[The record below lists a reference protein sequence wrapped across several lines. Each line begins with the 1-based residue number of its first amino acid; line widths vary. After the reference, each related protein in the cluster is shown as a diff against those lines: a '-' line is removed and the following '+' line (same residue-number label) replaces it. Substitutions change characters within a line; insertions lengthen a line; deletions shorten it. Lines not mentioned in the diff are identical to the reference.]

1 MVKFFVKIVVQFFF
15 WKPSNWRKGFKAKL
29 TSQLYS
35 IAIRRRAKSCGK
47 NLLVLGP
54 GVNVTGNTTIGDGA
68 GFGKRVKIFGDG
80 PVSIGR
86 RAVLAEDSVV
96 YTQVH
101 DYDHSDVLPF
111 GWGFTYPET
120 SIGDY
125 AWIGIK
131 CIVLPGARIGEGA
144 IVQAGSVVMGVV
156 PPCAIV
162 AGNPAKVIGWRDID
176 HYNKLKVA
184 AGEKPVEVPGGRSW
198 SSELE
203 LESGGAGVRGRN
215 RPLRVG
221 ATHGE
226 ATEPS
231 GASAEGSGVSSKES
245 GVSDERLDDVF
256 CSVFS
261 VTPEEARTMTY
272 KRHPA
277 WDSAGQMALAS
288 AIEREFGRSLS
299 PEEIYRLRSYS
310 DAMKLIGVGDK
321 GSGVRSRNRPLRV
334 GATHGEATEPSGA
347 SAEGSG
353 VSSQGSVVRGQGNGV
368 KPVFNLDRDGIAVID
383 EGREVSYRELAS
395 LASRAADGL
404 APHTVKI
411 VRNKQDLDTVALF
424 VGCVNRGVVPLMLPD
439 TMDSGLFERLR
450 STYEGKPTDP
460 ALGLLLTT
468 SGSTGSPKLVRISRS
483 NLAADNKMSEVL
495 FGFDTST
502 RMTMILPICYAWG
515 LSVACSVLEAGG
527 TLVMTRKTVMD
538 PELADVVRSASAT
551 HIAGVPYMYEAL
563 DRFRFFEGNF
573 PSLRGL
579 LVSGGALAPA
589 LRRKYAE
596 FAKGRGIAFCEGY
609 GQTETTGVMTTIRT
623 DVHLDLIGSIGKS
636 ENGGRFRVE
645 DGELIY
651 EGPIV
656 AMGYAVCAEDL
667 MKGDEWKGV
676 RRTGD
681 MAKIDADGYVT
692 LTGRASRFLKIFGN
706 RVSLEEVENLV
717 KDSFAGSG
725 CAATGADNDLHVFV
739 CGVSAADVEKF
750 LVAKLHFNATVV
762 KVHVLDSI
770 PLNANGKTDYPKLKG
785 MCGK

>member
-35 IAIRRRAKSCGK
+35 LAIRRRAKSCGR

-54 GVNVTGNTTIGDGA
+54 GVSVTGNTTIGDGA

-162 AGNPAKVIGWRDID
+162 AGNPAKVIGWRDIE

-184 AGEKPVEVPGGRSW
+184 AGEKPVDLPTEGAKAQSPKLKAESRK
-198 SSELE
+198 SEAA
-203 LESGGAGVRGRN
+203 SKS
-215 RPLRVG
+215 PL
-221 ATHGE
+221 
-226 ATEPS
+226 
-231 GASAEGSGVSSKES
+231 
-245 GVSDERLDDVF
+245 SDDRLTDVF

-272 KRHPA
+272 KGHPA

-288 AIEREFGRSLS
+288 AIEREFGRALS
-299 PEEIYRLRSYS
+299 PAEIYRLRSYS
-310 DAMKLIGVGDK
+310 DAVALLTQRRRGAENGDA
-321 GSGVRSRNRPLRV
+321 GL
-334 GATHGEATEPSGA
+334 
-347 SAEGSG
+347 
-353 VSSQGSVVRGQGNGV
+353 
-368 KPVFNLDRDGIAVID
+368 VFNLDRDGIALID

-404 APHTVKI
+404 TPHTVKI
-411 VRNKQDLDTVALF
+411 VRNKQYLDTVALF
-424 VGCVNRGVVPLMLPD
+424 VGCVNRGVVPLMLPE
-439 TMDSGLFERLR
+439 TMDAELMGRLR
-450 STYEGKPTDP
+450 AAYEGKATAPE
-460 ALGLLLTT
+460 LGLLLTT
-468 SGSTGSPKLVRISRS
+468 SGSTGSPKLVRISRA
-483 NLAADNKMSEVL
+483 NLVADNKMSEVL

-538 PELADVVRSASAT
+538 PELADVMRSACTT
-551 HIAGVPYMYEAL
+551 HVAGVPYMYEAL
-563 DRFRFFEGNF
+563 DRFRFFEGDF
-573 PSLRGL
+573 PSLKGL

-636 ENGGRFRVE
+636 ENGGMFRVE
-645 DGELIY
+645 DGELVY

-667 MKGDEWKGV
+667 LKGDEWKGV

-717 KDSFAGSG
+717 KDGFAGSG

-750 LVAKLHFNATVV
+750 IVAKLHFNATVV

>member
-35 IAIRRRAKSCGK
+35 LAIRRRAKSCGR

-54 GVNVTGNTTIGDGA
+54 GVSVTGNTTIGDGA

-86 RAVLAEDSVV
+86 RAVLAEDSMV

-131 CIVLPGARIGEGA
+131 CLVLPGARIGEGA

-162 AGNPAKVIGWRDID
+162 AGNPAKVIGWRDIE

-184 AGEKPVEVPGGRSW
+184 AGETPVAVPGGR

-203 LESGGAGVRGRN
+203 LESGGAGVR
-215 RPLRVG
+215 
-221 ATHGE
+221 
-226 ATEPS
+226 
-231 GASAEGSGVSSKES
+231 SKES
-245 GVSDERLDDVF
+245 GVRSQESGVSDARLDDIF

-310 DAMKLIGVGDK
+310 DAVALLTQRRRGAENGDA
-321 GSGVRSRNRPLRV
+321 GL
-334 GATHGEATEPSGA
+334 
-347 SAEGSG
+347 
-353 VSSQGSVVRGQGNGV
+353 
-368 KPVFNLDRDGIAVID
+368 VFNLDRDGIAVID
-383 EGREVSYRELAS
+383 EGREVSYRELAE
-395 LASRAADGL
+395 LADRAASGL
-404 APHTVKI
+404 EPHTVK
-411 VRNKQDLDTVALF
+411 VVVNGQDLATVALF

-483 NLAADNKMSEVL
+483 NLSADNKMSEVL
-495 FGFDTST
+495 FGFDTLT

-563 DRFRFFEGNF
+563 DRFRFFDGNF

-717 KDSFAGSG
+717 KDGFAGAG
-725 CAATGADNDLHVFV
+725 CAATGADNDLHVFI

-770 PLNANGKTDYPKLKG
+770 PLNANGKIDYPKLKG
-785 MCGK
+785 MCDK

>member
-1 MVKFFVKIVVQFFF
+1 MVKFFVKIIVQFFF

-29 TSQLYS
+29 ASQLYS
-35 IAIRRRAKSCGK
+35 IAIRRRAKSCGR

-86 RAVLAEDSVV
+86 RAVLAEDTVV

-101 DYDHSDVLPF
+101 DYDNSDVLPF

-184 AGEKPVEVPGGRSW
+184 AGEKPVEAPGVSGQ
-198 SSELE
+198 
-203 LESGGAGVRGRN
+203 ESGLRGQ
-215 RPLRVG
+215 
-221 ATHGE
+221 
-226 ATEPS
+226 
-231 GASAEGSGVSSKES
+231 ES

-272 KRHPA
+272 KGHPA

-288 AIEREFGRSLS
+288 AIEREFGRALS

-310 DAMKLIGVGDK
+310 DAVALLTQRRRGAESGD
-321 GSGVRSRNRPLRV
+321 GGL
-334 GATHGEATEPSGA
+334 
-347 SAEGSG
+347 
-353 VSSQGSVVRGQGNGV
+353 
-368 KPVFNLDRDGIAVID
+368 VFNLDRDGIAVID
-383 EGREVSYRELAS
+383 DGREVSYRELAS
-395 LASRAADGL
+395 LASRSVEGL
-404 APHTVKI
+404 EPHTVKI
-411 VRNKQDLDTVALF
+411 VRNKQDLSTVALF

-439 TMDSGLFERLR
+439 TMAPELFERLR
-450 STYEGKPTDP
+450 STYEGKPTDSEL
-460 ALGLLLTT
+460 ALLLTT
-468 SGSTGSPKLVRISRS
+468 SGSTGSPKLVRIGRAA
-483 NLAADNKMSEVL
+483 LAADNKMSEVL
-495 FGFDTST
+495 FELDSST

-515 LSVACSVLEAGG
+515 LSVVCSVLEAGG

-538 PELADVVRSASAT
+538 PELADVMRDARAT
-551 HIAGVPYMYEAL
+551 HVAGVPYMYEAL
-563 DRFRFFEGNF
+563 DRFRFFDGDF
-573 PSLRGL
+573 PSLRAL

-596 FAKGRGIAFCEGY
+596 FAKGRGIAFFEGY

-645 DGELIY
+645 DGELVY

-717 KDSFAGSG
+717 KDGFAGAG

-785 MCGK
+785 MCS

>member
-1 MVKFFVKIVVQFFF
+1 MVKFFVKIIVQFFF

-29 TSQLYS
+29 ASQLYS
-35 IAIRRRAKSCGK
+35 IAIRRRAKSCGR

-86 RAVLAEDSVV
+86 RAVLAEDTVV

-101 DYDHSDVLPF
+101 DYDNSDVLPF

-144 IVQAGSVVMGVV
+144 IAQAGSVVMGVV

-184 AGEKPVEVPGGRSW
+184 AGEKPVEAPGVSGQ
-198 SSELE
+198 
-203 LESGGAGVRGRN
+203 ESGLRGQ
-215 RPLRVG
+215 
-221 ATHGE
+221 
-226 ATEPS
+226 
-231 GASAEGSGVSSKES
+231 GSGL
-245 GVSDERLDDVF
+245 SDERLDDVF

-272 KRHPA
+272 KGHPA

-288 AIEREFGRSLS
+288 AIEREFGRALS

-310 DAMKLIGVGDK
+310 DAVALLTQRRRGAESGD
-321 GSGVRSRNRPLRV
+321 GGL
-334 GATHGEATEPSGA
+334 
-347 SAEGSG
+347 
-353 VSSQGSVVRGQGNGV
+353 
-368 KPVFNLDRDGIAVID
+368 VFNLDRDGIAVID
-383 EGREVSYRELAS
+383 DGREVSYRELAS
-395 LASRAADGL
+395 LASRSVEGL
-404 APHTVKI
+404 EPHTVKI
-411 VRNKQDLDTVALF
+411 VRNKQDLSTVALF
-424 VGCVNRGVVPLMLPD
+424 VGCVNSGVVPLMLPD
-439 TMDSGLFERLR
+439 TMAPELFERLR
-450 STYEGKPTDP
+450 STYEGKPTDSEL
-460 ALGLLLTT
+460 ALLLTT
-468 SGSTGSPKLVRISRS
+468 SGSTGSPKLVRIGRAA
-483 NLAADNKMSEVL
+483 LAADNKMSEVL
-495 FGFDTST
+495 FELDSST

-515 LSVACSVLEAGG
+515 LSVVCSVLEAGG

-538 PELADVVRSASAT
+538 PELADVMRDARAT
-551 HIAGVPYMYEAL
+551 HVAGVPYMYEAL
-563 DRFRFFEGNF
+563 DRFRFFDGDF
-573 PSLRGL
+573 PSLRAL

-596 FAKGRGIAFCEGY
+596 FAKGRGIAFFEGY

-645 DGELIY
+645 DGELVY

-717 KDSFAGSG
+717 KDGFAGAG

-785 MCGK
+785 MCS

>member
-1 MVKFFVKIVVQFFF
+1 MVKFFVKIIVQFFF

-29 TSQLYS
+29 ASQLYS
-35 IAIRRRAKSCGK
+35 IAIRRRAKSCGR

-86 RAVLAEDSVV
+86 RAVLAEDTVV

-184 AGEKPVEVPGGRSW
+184 AGEKPVEAPGVSGQ
-198 SSELE
+198 
-203 LESGGAGVRGRN
+203 ESG
-215 RPLRVG
+215 L
-221 ATHGE
+221 
-226 ATEPS
+226 
-231 GASAEGSGVSSKES
+231 
-245 GVSDERLDDVF
+245 SDERLDDVF

-272 KRHPA
+272 KGHPA

-288 AIEREFGRSLS
+288 AIEREFGRALS

-310 DAMKLIGVGDK
+310 DAVALLTQ
-321 GSGVRSRNRPLRV
+321 RRV
-334 GATHGEATEPSGA
+334 TAAQAGLAICSEPSRAERVPRGA
-347 SAEGSG
+347 ESG
-353 VSSQGSVVRGQGNGV
+353 DGGL
-368 KPVFNLDRDGIAVID
+368 VFNLDRDGIAVID
-383 EGREVSYRELAS
+383 DGREVSYRELAS
-395 LASRAADGL
+395 LASRAVEGL
-404 APHTVKI
+404 EPHTVKI
-411 VRNKQDLDTVALF
+411 VRNKQDLSTVALF

-439 TMDSGLFERLR
+439 TMAPELFERLR
-450 STYEGKPTDP
+450 STYEGKPTDSEL
-460 ALGLLLTT
+460 ALLLTT
-468 SGSTGSPKLVRISRS
+468 SGSTGSPKLVRIGRAA
-483 NLAADNKMSEVL
+483 LAADNKMSEVL
-495 FGFDTST
+495 FELDSST

-515 LSVACSVLEAGG
+515 LSVVCSVLEAGG

-538 PELADVVRSASAT
+538 PELADVMRDARAT
-551 HIAGVPYMYEAL
+551 HVAGVPYMYEAL
-563 DRFRFFEGNF
+563 DRFRFFDGDF
-573 PSLRGL
+573 PSLRAL

-596 FAKGRGIAFCEGY
+596 FAKGRGIAFFEGY

-645 DGELIY
+645 DGELVY

-717 KDSFAGSG
+717 KDGFAGAG

-785 MCGK
+785 MCS

>member
-1 MVKFFVKIVVQFFF
+1 MVKLFVKIVVQFFF

-29 TSQLYS
+29 ESQLYS
-35 IAIRRRAKSCGK
+35 IAIRRRAKSCGR

-86 RAVLAEDSVV
+86 RAVLAEDTVV

-162 AGNPAKVIGWRDID
+162 AGNPAKVIGWRDIE

-184 AGEKPVEVPGGRSW
+184 AGETPVAVPGTGDDKGS
-198 SSELE
+198 
-203 LESGGAGVRGRN
+203 GVRGRN

-221 ATHGE
+221 ATLGE

-231 GASAEGSGVSSKES
+231 GASAEGSGVS
-245 GVSDERLDDVF
+245 DARLDDIF

-272 KRHPA
+272 KGHPA

-288 AIEREFGRSLS
+288 AIEREFGRALS
-299 PEEIYRLRSYS
+299 PAEIYRLRSYS
-310 DAMKLIGVGDK
+310 DAVALLTQRRRGAENGDA
-321 GSGVRSRNRPLRV
+321 GL
-334 GATHGEATEPSGA
+334 
-347 SAEGSG
+347 
-353 VSSQGSVVRGQGNGV
+353 
-368 KPVFNLDRDGIAVID
+368 VFNLDRDGIALID

-404 APHTVKI
+404 TPHTVKI

-424 VGCVNRGVVPLMLPD
+424 VGCVNRGVVPLMLPE
-439 TMDSGLFERLR
+439 TMDAELMGRLR
-450 STYEGKPTDP
+450 AAYEGKATAPE
-460 ALGLLLTT
+460 LGLLLTT
-468 SGSTGSPKLVRISRS
+468 SGSTGSPKLVRISRA
-483 NLAADNKMSEVL
+483 NLVADNKMSEVL

-538 PELADVVRSASAT
+538 PELADVMRSACAT
-551 HIAGVPYMYEAL
+551 HVAGVPYMYEAL
-563 DRFRFFEGNF
+563 DRFRFFEGDF
-573 PSLRGL
+573 PSLKGL

-596 FAKGRGIAFCEGY
+596 FAKWRGIAFCEGY

-636 ENGGRFRVE
+636 ENGGMFRVE
-645 DGELIY
+645 DGELVY

-717 KDSFAGSG
+717 KDGFAGSG

-750 LVAKLHFNATVV
+750 IVAKLHFNATVV

>member
-35 IAIRRRAKSCGK
+35 LAIRRRAKSCGR

-54 GVNVTGNTTIGDGA
+54 GVSVTGNTTIGDGA

-101 DYDHSDVLPF
+101 DYDHSDALPF

-184 AGEKPVEVPGGRSW
+184 AGETPVAVPGTGDDK
-198 SSELE
+198 
-203 LESGGAGVRGRN
+203 
-215 RPLRVG
+215 
-221 ATHGE
+221 
-226 ATEPS
+226 
-231 GASAEGSGVSSKES
+231 GSGVS
-245 GVSDERLDDVF
+245 DARLDDIF

-261 VTPEEARTMTY
+261 VTPEEARTMIY
-272 KRHPA
+272 KGHPA

-288 AIEREFGRSLS
+288 AIEREFGRALS
-299 PEEIYRLRSYS
+299 PAEIYRLRSYS
-310 DAMKLIGVGDK
+310 DAVALLTQRRRGAENGDA
-321 GSGVRSRNRPLRV
+321 GL
-334 GATHGEATEPSGA
+334 
-347 SAEGSG
+347 
-353 VSSQGSVVRGQGNGV
+353 
-368 KPVFNLDRDGIAVID
+368 VFNLDRDGIALID

-404 APHTVKI
+404 TPHTVKI

-468 SGSTGSPKLVRISRS
+468 SGSTGSPKLVRISRA
-483 NLAADNKMSEVL
+483 NLVADNKMSEVL

-538 PELADVVRSASAT
+538 PELADVMRSACTT
-551 HIAGVPYMYEAL
+551 HVAGVPYMYEAL
-563 DRFRFFEGNF
+563 DRFRFFEGDF

-636 ENGGRFRVE
+636 ENGGMFRVE
-645 DGELIY
+645 DGELVY

-717 KDSFAGSG
+717 KDGFAGAG

-785 MCGK
+785 MCS

>member
-15 WKPSNWRKGFKAKL
+15 WKSSNWRKGFKAKL

-35 IAIRRRAKSCGK
+35 LAIRRRAKSCGR

-54 GVNVTGNTTIGDGA
+54 GVSVTGNTTIGDGA

-120 SIGDY
+120 SVGDY

-162 AGNPAKVIGWRDID
+162 AGNPAKVIGWRDIE

-184 AGEKPVEVPGGRSW
+184 AGEKPVDLPTEGAKAQSPKLKAESRK
-198 SSELE
+198 SEAA
-203 LESGGAGVRGRN
+203 SKS
-215 RPLRVG
+215 PL
-221 ATHGE
+221 
-226 ATEPS
+226 
-231 GASAEGSGVSSKES
+231 
-245 GVSDERLDDVF
+245 SDDRLTDVF

-272 KRHPA
+272 KGHPA

-288 AIEREFGRSLS
+288 AIEREFGRALS
-299 PEEIYRLRSYS
+299 PAEIYRLRSYS
-310 DAMKLIGVGDK
+310 DAVALLTQRRRGAENGDA
-321 GSGVRSRNRPLRV
+321 GL
-334 GATHGEATEPSGA
+334 
-347 SAEGSG
+347 
-353 VSSQGSVVRGQGNGV
+353 
-368 KPVFNLDRDGIAVID
+368 VFNLDRDGIALID

-404 APHTVKI
+404 TPHTVKI

-424 VGCVNRGVVPLMLPD
+424 VGCVNRGVVPLMLPE
-439 TMDSGLFERLR
+439 TMDAELMGRLR
-450 STYEGKPTDP
+450 AAYEGKATAPE
-460 ALGLLLTT
+460 LGLLLTT
-468 SGSTGSPKLVRISRS
+468 SGSTGSPKLVRISRA
-483 NLAADNKMSEVL
+483 NLVADNKMSEVL

-538 PELADVVRSASAT
+538 PELADVMRSACAT
-551 HIAGVPYMYEAL
+551 HVAGVPYMYEAL
-563 DRFRFFEGNF
+563 DRFRFFEGDF
-573 PSLRGL
+573 PSLKGL

-636 ENGGRFRVE
+636 ENGGMFRVE
-645 DGELIY
+645 DGELVY

-717 KDSFAGSG
+717 KDGFAGSG

-739 CGVSAADVEKF
+739 CGISAADVEKF
-750 LVAKLHFNATVV
+750 IVAKLHFNATVV

>member
-120 SIGDY
+120 SVGDY

-162 AGNPAKVIGWRDID
+162 AGNPAKVIGWRDIE

-184 AGEKPVEVPGGRSW
+184 AGEKPVDLPTEGAKAQSPKLKAESRKSEAASKSPLSDGR
-198 SSELE
+198 L
-203 LESGGAGVRGRN
+203 
-215 RPLRVG
+215 
-221 ATHGE
+221 T
-226 ATEPS
+226 
-231 GASAEGSGVSSKES
+231 
-245 GVSDERLDDVF
+245 DVF

-272 KRHPA
+272 KGHPA

-310 DAMKLIGVGDK
+310 DAVALLTQRRRGAENGDA
-321 GSGVRSRNRPLRV
+321 GL
-334 GATHGEATEPSGA
+334 
-347 SAEGSG
+347 
-353 VSSQGSVVRGQGNGV
+353 
-368 KPVFNLDRDGIAVID
+368 VFNLDRDGIAVID

-411 VRNKQDLDTVALF
+411 VRNKQDMDTVALF

-468 SGSTGSPKLVRISRS
+468 SGSTGSPKLVRISRA
-483 NLAADNKMSEVL
+483 NLVADNKMSEVL

-538 PELADVVRSASAT
+538 PELADVMRGARAT
-551 HIAGVPYMYEAL
+551 HVAGVPYMYEAL
-563 DRFRFFEGNF
+563 DRFRFFEGDF
-573 PSLRGL
+573 PSLKGM

-645 DGELIY
+645 DGELVY

-656 AMGYAVCAEDL
+656 ARGYAVCAEDL
-667 MKGDEWKGV
+667 LKGDEWKGV

-681 MAKIDADGYVT
+681 MAKIDSDGYVT

-717 KDSFAGSG
+717 KDGFAGAG

-739 CGVSAADVEKF
+739 CGVSVADVEKF
-750 LVAKLHFNATVV
+750 LVAKLHFNTTVV
-762 KVHVLDSI
+762 KVHAIDSI

>member
-1 MVKFFVKIVVQFFF
+1 MVKFFVKIIVQFFF

-29 TSQLYS
+29 ASQLYS
-35 IAIRRRAKSCGK
+35 IAIRRRAKSCGR

-86 RAVLAEDSVV
+86 RAVLAEDTVV

-101 DYDHSDVLPF
+101 DYDNSDVLPF

-184 AGEKPVEVPGGRSW
+184 AGEKPVEAPGVSGQ
-198 SSELE
+198 
-203 LESGGAGVRGRN
+203 ESGLRGRN

-221 ATHGE
+221 ATLGE

-231 GASAEGSGVSSKES
+231 GASAEES

-261 VTPEEARTMTY
+261 VTPEEARAMTY
-272 KRHPA
+272 KGHPA

-310 DAMKLIGVGDK
+310 DAVALLTQ
-321 GSGVRSRNRPLRV
+321 RRV
-334 GATHGEATEPSGA
+334 TAAQAGLAICSEPSRAERVPRGA
-347 SAEGSG
+347 ESG
-353 VSSQGSVVRGQGNGV
+353 DGGL
-368 KPVFNLDRDGIAVID
+368 VFNLDRDGIAVID
-383 EGREVSYRELAS
+383 DGREVSYRELAS
-395 LASRAADGL
+395 LASRAVEGL

-411 VRNKQDLDTVALF
+411 VRNKQDLGTVALF

-439 TMDSGLFERLR
+439 TMDPELLERLR

-460 ALGLLLTT
+460 GLALLLTT
-468 SGSTGSPKLVRISRS
+468 SGSTGSPKLVRIGRAA
-483 NLAADNKMSEVL
+483 LAADNKMSEVL
-495 FGFDTST
+495 FELDSST

-515 LSVACSVLEAGG
+515 LSVVCSVLEAGG

-538 PELADVVRSASAT
+538 PELADVMRGARAT
-551 HIAGVPYMYEAL
+551 HVAGVPYMYEAL
-563 DRFRFFEGNF
+563 DRFRFFEGDF
-573 PSLRGL
+573 PSLRAL

-596 FAKGRGIAFCEGY
+596 FAKGRGIAFFEGY

-623 DVHLDLIGSIGKS
+623 DVHQDLIGSIGKS

-645 DGELIY
+645 DGELVY

-656 AMGYAVCAEDL
+656 AMGYAVCGEDL
-667 MKGDEWKGV
+667 VKGDEWKGV

-717 KDSFAGSG
+717 KDGFAGAG

-785 MCGK
+785 MCS

>member
-35 IAIRRRAKSCGK
+35 LAIRRRAKSCGR

-54 GVNVTGNTTIGDGA
+54 GVSVTGNTTIGDGA

-131 CIVLPGARIGEGA
+131 CLVLPGARIGEGA

-162 AGNPAKVIGWRDID
+162 AGNPAKVIGWRDIE
-176 HYNKLKVA
+176 HYNELKVA
-184 AGEKPVEVPGGRSW
+184 AGETPVAVPGGR

-203 LESGGAGVRGRN
+203 LESGGAGVR
-215 RPLRVG
+215 
-221 ATHGE
+221 
-226 ATEPS
+226 
-231 GASAEGSGVSSKES
+231 SKES
-245 GVSDERLDDVF
+245 GVRSQESGVSDARLDDIF

-310 DAMKLIGVGDK
+310 DAVALLTQRRRGAENGDA
-321 GSGVRSRNRPLRV
+321 GL
-334 GATHGEATEPSGA
+334 
-347 SAEGSG
+347 
-353 VSSQGSVVRGQGNGV
+353 
-368 KPVFNLDRDGIAVID
+368 VFNLDRDGIAVID
-383 EGREVSYRELAS
+383 EGREVSYRELAE
-395 LASRAADGL
+395 LADRAASGL
-404 APHTVKI
+404 EPHTVK
-411 VRNKQDLDTVALF
+411 VVVNGQDLATVALF

-563 DRFRFFEGNF
+563 DRFRFFDGNF

-717 KDSFAGSG
+717 KDGFAGAG
-725 CAATGADNDLHVFV
+725 CAATGADNDLHVFI

-770 PLNANGKTDYPKLKG
+770 PLNANGKIDYPKLKG
-785 MCGK
+785 MCDK